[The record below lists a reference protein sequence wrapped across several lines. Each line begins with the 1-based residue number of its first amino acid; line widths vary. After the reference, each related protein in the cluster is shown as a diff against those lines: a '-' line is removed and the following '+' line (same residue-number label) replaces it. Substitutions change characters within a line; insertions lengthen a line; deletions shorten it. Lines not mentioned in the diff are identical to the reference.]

1 MKRRKFLSVVGIIP
15 LLTLAACEKNLPS
28 TPTIVTGK
36 VTDENNLPVE
46 GVEFLFSGNT
56 RSGLSVINT
65 FNVREISNT
74 IGSYTLSKIIPSNT
88 DQAELKIVGFF
99 SISPNHTLWFLQNGI
114 YMELGNPVTI
124 PSSGYGKTNTFN
136 FQIRKK

>member
-1 MKRRKFLSVVGIIP
+1 
-15 LLTLAACEKNLPS
+15 
-28 TPTIVTGK
+28 VTGK

-65 FNVREISNT
+65 FSIRETSNT
-74 IGSYTLSKIIPSNT
+74 LGAYTLSKVIPSNT
-88 DQAELKIVGFF
+88 DQAELKIVGVF
-99 SISPNHTLWFLQNGI
+99 SISPNHTIWILRNGI
-114 YMELGNPVTI
+114 YEELGNPVNI